1 MSIAT
6 STALRCINGHFIAIN
21 ISRAGQVLLGF
32 CLLPFTFYLFIF
44 NHQQFR
50 SGRAMNFSP
59 AQSPVRCTSP

>member
-32 CLLPFTFYLFIF
+32 CLLPFTFLSLIISS
-44 NHQQFR
+44 
-50 SGRAMNFSP
+50 SG
-59 AQSPVRCTSP
+59 QDEQ